1 MAYVVV
7 DTVAYVVVDTVAYVV
22 VDTVAYAFWLSFT
35 LRNFEDF

>member
-22 VDTVAYAFWLSFT
+22 DTVAYAFWLSFT